1 MYPGSYAQKHPQR
14 PAVIMAATG
23 AVQTYAEL
31 EARANQLANA
41 LRALGLMR
49 LDHYAIFM

>member
-31 EARANQLANA
+31 EARANQLAHA
-41 LRALGLMR
+41 LRAF
-49 LDHYAIFM
+49 D